1 MSTVNMEGQPM
12 ARPRSS
18 VAILYGVTIFLSS
31 FLLFLIQPIF
41 AKLILPWFGGS
52 AAVWTT
58 CLVFYQVALLA
69 GYAYAFVVVRR
80 LSPRWQA
87 ILHIVLL
94 AAALAMLPVIP
105 GAGWKPASSPA
116 LSSDPTW
123 RILGLLAVVLGLP
136 YFLLS
141 TTGPLLQA
149 WYARVFEGTQP
160 YRLFALSNAGALL
173 ALTAYPV
180 LIEPRVATHTQDV
193 MWSMAFAGFAAL
205 CAITAWISRRGA
217 LARAKATIIAPPR
230 SQRLMW
236 VALAAAGS

>member
-69 GYAYAFVVVRR
+69 GYAYAYVVVRR
-80 LSPRWQA
+80 LTPRWQTA
-87 ILHIVLL
+87 LHIALL
-94 AAALAMLPVIP
+94 AAALATLPVIP
-105 GAGWKPASSPA
+105 GPSWKPAGGA
-116 LSSDPTW
+116 DPTW
-123 RILGLLAVVLGLP
+123 RILGLLAAVLGLP

-149 WYARVFEGTQP
+149 WYARHWTGSQP
-160 YRLFALSNAGALL
+160 YRLFALSNAGALIAL
-173 ALTAYPV
+173 AAYPA
-180 LIEPRVATHTQDV
+180 LIEPRIATHLQDRA
-193 MWSMAFAGFAAL
+193 WGFAFVGFAVL
-205 CAITAWISRRGA
+205 CAFTAWVSRRGE
-217 LARAKATIIAPPR
+217 
-230 SQRLMW
+230 
-236 VALAAAGS
+236 